1 MSVKTL
7 LTVTIIL
14 AKLGKFRTSFFLSV
28 FNCILSFSATQCKSS
43 AMEEPETQFQNSL
56 AIEKTFLHRDKLE
69 NLNISKRKHNTEQTI
84 H

>member
-1 MSVKTL
+1 
-7 LTVTIIL
+7 
-14 AKLGKFRTSFFLSV
+14 
-28 FNCILSFSATQCKSS
+28 
-43 AMEEPETQFQNSL
+43 MEEPETQFQISL